1 MTAKGAFATTNV
13 QANNNTNTNT
23 KGYKMIKTFTRAGIS
38 TNKGESLFR
47 FTTSATRE
55 KILVDAGHTDIQF
68 FELDTPL
75 SKPDAIAYLEAKG
88 LKEDR
93 IAKAAKP
100 ATAPKAPKA
109 PKAKAADTS
118 DVQVDASGD
127 SAAFTKALHLARA
140 NFPSHTETQLREYV
154 EFQNKLT
161 LGPVAQAAV
170 DDAEEE
176 LAAVEEE
183 FVPDF

>member
-1 MTAKGAFATTNV
+1 
-13 QANNNTNTNT
+13 
-23 KGYKMIKTFTRAGIS
+23 MIKTFTRAGIS

-100 ATAPKAPKA
+100 AKAPKA
-109 PKAKAADTS
+109 PKAKAADTG
-118 DVQVDASGD
+118 DILADASGD
-127 SAAFTKALHLARA
+127 SAAFTKALDLARI

-154 EFQNKLT
+154 EFQNKIT
-161 LGPVAQAAV
+161 IGADASDV
-170 DDAEEE
+170 DDAADE
-176 LAAVEEE
+176 AVVEEE
-183 FVPDF
+183 FVPNF